1 MPDLRDTRRKLTI
14 TVGTMA
20 GVSLVSLGVLF
31 SPLVGSTATRQQ
43 ELSQLSLELQGK
55 TRQMEPL
62 RGLDK
67 KIPLAT
73 EQINQFYKDRFSTH
87 DSDVA
92 EVIENLAKETGVKL
106 ESVRYKTGDPEPV
119 GLRPMEIETSIKG
132 DYQPLVKFVN
142 GLERSKIFFIVN
154 SIGIAQQN
162 GPLQLQ
168 MKLETYQKA
177 GS

>member
-14 TVGTMA
+14 AIGAMA
-20 GVSLVSLGVLF
+20 GVSLVSVGILF
-31 SPLVGSTATRQQ
+31 SPLVGSATTRQQ
-43 ELSQLSLELQGK
+43 ELASLTQQLQAKSK
-55 TRQMEPL
+55 QMEPL

-73 EQINQFYKDRFSTH
+73 QQINQFYKDRFSSH

-92 EVIENLAKETGVKL
+92 EAIETLAKETGVKL
-106 ESVRYKTGDPEPV
+106 DSVKYKTGDPEAV
-119 GLRPMEIETSIKG
+119 GLRQMEIETSIKG

>member
-1 MPDLRDTRRKLTI
+1 MPDLRHTRRKI
-14 TVGTMA
+14 KIAIGAMA
-20 GVSLVSLGVLF
+20 GVSLVTLGVLF

-43 ELSQLSLELQGK
+43 ELAQLTAQMQAK
-55 TRQMEPL
+55 TRQIEPL

-73 EQINQFYKDRFSTH
+73 QQISQFYKDRFTSH

-92 EVIENLAKETGVKL
+92 EVLENLAKETGVKL
-106 ESVRYKTGDPEPV
+106 DSVKFKTEDPEAV
-119 GLRPMEIETSIKG
+119 GLRPMEIETSIKV
-132 DYQPLVKFVN
+132 DYQPIVKFIN
-142 GLERSKIFFIVN
+142 GLERSKVFFIVN
-154 SIGIAQQN
+154 SVGIAQQN

-168 MKLETYQKA
+168 MKLETYQRA

>member
-1 MPDLRDTRRKLTI
+1 MPDLRDTRRKIRITI
-14 TVGTMA
+14 GVMV
-20 GVSLVSLGVLF
+20 GVSVITLGVLF

-43 ELSQLSLELQGK
+43 ELAQLSAQVQAK
-55 TRQMEPL
+55 SRQIEPL

-73 EQINQFYKDRFSTH
+73 EQINQFYKDRFTSH

-92 EVIENLAKETGVKL
+92 EVLENLAKETGVKL
-106 ESVRYKTGDPEPV
+106 DSVKFKTGDPEPV
-119 GLRPMEIETSIKG
+119 GLRPMEIETSVKG
-132 DYQPLVKFVN
+132 DYQPIVKFIN
-142 GLERSKIFFIVN
+142 GLERSKVFFILDSV
-154 SIGIAQQN
+154 GIAQQN

-168 MKLETYQKA
+168 MKLETYQK

>member
-1 MPDLRDTRRKLTI
+1 MPDLRHTRRKI
-14 TVGTMA
+14 KIAIGAMA
-20 GVSLVSLGVLF
+20 GVSLVTLGVLF

-43 ELSQLSLELQGK
+43 ELAQLTAQMQAK
-55 TRQMEPL
+55 TRQIEPL

-73 EQINQFYKDRFSTH
+73 QQISQFYKDRFTSH

-92 EVIENLAKETGVKL
+92 EVLENLAKETGVKL
-106 ESVRYKTGDPEPV
+106 DSVKFKTEDPEAV

-132 DYQPLVKFVN
+132 DYQPIVKFIN
-142 GLERSKIFFIVN
+142 GLERSKVFFIVN
-154 SIGIAQQN
+154 SVGIAQQN

-168 MKLETYQKA
+168 MKLETYQRA

>member
-1 MPDLRDTRRKLTI
+1 MPDLRHTRRKLKITI
-14 TVGTMA
+14 GVMA
-20 GVSLVSLGVLF
+20 GVSVITLGVLF

-43 ELSQLSLELQGK
+43 ELAQLSAQVQAK
-55 TRQMEPL
+55 SRQIEPL

-67 KIPLAT
+67 KIPLASQ
-73 EQINQFYKDRFSTH
+73 QIDQFYKDRFTSH

-92 EVIENLAKETGVKL
+92 EVLENLAKETGVKL
-106 ESVRYKTGDPEPV
+106 DSVKFKTSDPDPV

-132 DYQPLVKFVN
+132 DYQPIVKFIN
-142 GLERSKIFFIVN
+142 GLERSKVFFILDSV
-154 SIGIAQQN
+154 GIAQQN

-168 MKLETYQKA
+168 VKLETYQK

>member
-1 MPDLRDTRRKLTI
+1 MPDLRHTRRKLKITI
-14 TVGTMA
+14 GVMA
-20 GVSLVSLGVLF
+20 GVSVITLGVLF
-31 SPLVGSTATRQQ
+31 SPLVGSTTTRQQ
-43 ELSQLSLELQGK
+43 ELAQLSAQVQAK
-55 TRQMEPL
+55 SRQIDPL

-73 EQINQFYKDRFSTH
+73 QQIDQFYKDRFTSH

-92 EVIENLAKETGVKL
+92 EVLETLAKETGVKL
-106 ESVRYKTGDPEPV
+106 DSVKFKTGDPDPV

-132 DYQPLVKFVN
+132 DYQPIVKFIN
-142 GLERSKIFFIVN
+142 GLERSKVFFILDSV
-154 SIGIAQQN
+154 GIAQQN

>member
-1 MPDLRDTRRKLTI
+1 MPDLRHTRRKI
-14 TVGTMA
+14 KIAIGAMA
-20 GVSLVSLGVLF
+20 GVSLVTLGVLF

-43 ELSQLSLELQGK
+43 ELAQLTAQMQAK
-55 TRQMEPL
+55 TRQIEPL

-73 EQINQFYKDRFSTH
+73 QQISQFYN
-87 DSDVA
+87 SDVA
-92 EVIENLAKETGVKL
+92 EVLENLAKETGVKL
-106 ESVRYKTGDPEPV
+106 DSVKFKTEDPEAV

-132 DYQPLVKFVN
+132 DYQPIVKFIN
-142 GLERSKIFFIVN
+142 GLERSKVFFIVN
-154 SIGIAQQN
+154 SVGIAQQN

-168 MKLETYQKA
+168 MKLETYQRA